1 MNVDFLVLGKET
13 LIKNEFDLRR
23 FSVLLTDRDYEIS
36 RIVFADNADDV
47 RGAIGECDPDDMI
60 VAAGNTDILYDA
72 LFGESEE
79 ADRSLDYFRFGEH
92 TFVPMR
98 EMSERKVKEVVIPL
112 LNAKNK
118 KYYNTVIFRTFGKTQ
133 EELREILSD
142 YLKNRNKIMFEFNRE
157 GEQCEVR
164 VRYSRSTSS
173 ATVNDVIS
181 GVGNALKD
189 NVYALK
195 DISLAESTAEL
206 LLASDKKLCIAESF
220 TGGGVASALVAYPG
234 MSKCLLESIVAYSN
248 EAKEKR
254 LGVSHNIL
262 ETCGAVSADTAFEMA
277 SGLLADP
284 MCDIAVATTG
294 NAGPTA
300 ERNGQVGL
308 YYVAVGDRNA
318 IHVFEHYYNAENAA
332 GKLDMALRREITES
346 GISTALFEL
355 GKYLKELKR
364 RNQ

>member
-1 MNVDFLVLGKET
+1 MNVDFLVIGKET
-13 LIKNEFDLRR
+13 LMKGNTDYRR
-23 FSVLLTDRDYEIS
+23 FSVLLADRDYEIS
-36 RIVFADNADDV
+36 RIFFADDADEV
-47 RGAIGECDPDDMI
+47 KAAIIGCETDDMI
-60 VAAGNTDILYDA
+60 VATGNIDLLYDA
-72 LFGESEE
+72 LFDGAENSE
-79 ADRSLDYFRFGEH
+79 RTMDYFRYGEY

-98 EMSERKVKEVVIPL
+98 EMSERKIKEIIIPL

-118 KYYNTVIFRTFGKTQ
+118 KYYNTVVFRTFGKT
-133 EELREILSD
+133 EDELRELLAD
-142 YLKNRNKIMFEFNRE
+142 YVKNRSKIIFEFYPE

-173 ATVNDVIS
+173 ATINDVIS
-181 GVGNALKD
+181 GVGNLLKD
-189 NVYALK
+189 DVYALK
-195 DISLAESTAEL
+195 DVSLAESTAEL

-254 LGVSHNIL
+254 LGVSHEIL
-262 ETCGAVSADTAFEMA
+262 ERCGAVSADTAFEMA

-284 MCDIAVATTG
+284 ACDIAVATTG
-294 NAGPTA
+294 NAGPSA

-308 YYVAVGDRNA
+308 YYIAVGDRNA
-318 IHVFEHYYNAENAA
+318 VHVFEHRYVADTA
-332 GKLDMALRREITES
+332 GKTDIELRREVTVS

-355 GKYLKELKR
+355 GKYLKEIKR